1 MSVSRSTQTA
11 LISVMVFMS
20 AADRDMTDA
29 ELFTM
34 GELVRTLPAFAS
46 FPEEGLIVATQ
57 HAAEI
62 LSKTESLEQAIA
74 VVREELSPTFRET
87 AYALACDV
95 AAADGTLASE
105 EIRALELIR
114 SGLNIDSLAAAA
126 IERAAKAR
134 FATA

>member
-34 GELVRTLPAFAS
+34 GELVRTLPAFKG
-46 FPEEGLIVATQ
+46 FPEEGLIVASQ
-57 HAAEI
+57 EAAKI

-114 SGLNIDSLAAAA
+114 NGLNIDRLAAAG